1 MDAAKSAHCTKGKRS
16 RMAPMPIPA
25 RLITKVIHTATP
37 RICGTVLRKPKF
49 TPEAMIMMLFGPGVI
64 VDAVTNA
71 TIGIHAAKSI
81 PKPLFNT
88 APIVGPFRTRHNFFG
103 GTNAIR
109 YS

>member
-1 MDAAKSAHCTKGKRS
+1 
-16 RMAPMPIPA
+16 
-25 RLITKVIHTATP
+25 
-37 RICGTVLRKPKF
+37 
-49 TPEAMIMMLFGPGVI
+49 MMLFGPDVI